1 MSVNK
6 VILVGN
12 VGMNPEVRTTQDGK
26 SVATF
31 SLATSEKWK
40 DKRSGERKEKSEWHR
55 IVILSEGLISIVK
68 NYVKKGMRLYIEGT
82 IQTRKWVDKEGVD
95 RFSTEIVLKGFNNK
109 LEILQ
114 SIGSSEGKRDFG
126 QSYDADDSSSYDN
139 YTADE
144 SSGNDVDDD
153 IPF

>member
-95 RFSTEIVLKGFNNK
+95 HNMDDGFAREKSTAEEEIYNHEERRKA
-109 LEILQ
+109 
-114 SIGSSEGKRDFG
+114 KRD
-126 QSYDADDSSSYDN
+126 QNTETVKSHLESAVSQNEAEDAAEN
-139 YTADE
+139 KR
-144 SSGNDVDDD
+144 G
-153 IPF
+153 